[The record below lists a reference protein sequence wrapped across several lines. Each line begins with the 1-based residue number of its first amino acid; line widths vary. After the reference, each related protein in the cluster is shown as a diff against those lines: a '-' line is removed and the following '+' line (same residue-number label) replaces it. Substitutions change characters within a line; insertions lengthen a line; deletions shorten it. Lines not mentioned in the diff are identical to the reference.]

1 MKEQFPAD
9 ARGRAERFYSGMRR
23 KQFADLHAAQ
33 LPPNGYLWHA
43 SCFDSARVE
52 AFSSAR
58 TVPVRCPEIA
68 LEAPALPVAGSIQE
82 LPISRATAMQRR
94 TFIASST
101 AIAAAVAAPAL
112 LAQPGRLTPL
122 KFTLDF
128 RINGQTAPFFL
139 ALNKGYY
146 RDEGLDVTIDT
157 GAGSV
162 ASITRIASGVY
173 QLGLGDISS
182 LVEFNVQNPG
192 TPVVQAVYQYYNR
205 APFVI
210 IGRKDRGVTGDF
222 ASLQGKKVAAAAV
235 ESTRRAW
242 PMVARKKGMKA
253 DAFQWQTTDFSARD
267 NVMVRG
273 DVDAATY
280 FHDSAVSLFAR
291 MKMDEL
297 SVLRYSDAGVDLY
310 GNAILASSNLI
321 AQNPAAVAAFLRA
334 SNRAIVETFA
344 NPGPSIA
351 AMRQREPIL
360 DERIELE
367 RWGITAQYVGA
378 ADTRSHGLGDIRKFT
393 LERQVDEVV
402 DVFGLKTKPAADALF
417 NTSMLPPRSERTIKT

>member
-1 MKEQFPAD
+1 
-9 ARGRAERFYSGMRR
+9 
-23 KQFADLHAAQ
+23 
-33 LPPNGYLWHA
+33 
-43 SCFDSARVE
+43 
-52 AFSSAR
+52 
-58 TVPVRCPEIA
+58 
-68 LEAPALPVAGSIQE
+68 
-82 LPISRATAMQRR
+82 MQRR
-94 TFIASST
+94 SFLAAST
-101 AIAAAVAAPAL
+101 AAATT
-112 LAQPGRLTPL
+112 LAFPSVFAQSGKLTPL

-139 ALNKGYY
+139 AHSKGYY
-146 RDEGLDVTIDT
+146 KDEGLDVSIDT

-173 QLGLGDISS
+173 QMGLGDISS
-182 LVEFNVQNPG
+182 LVEFNAQNAG

-222 ASLQGKKVAAAAV
+222 ASLHGKKVAAAAV

-242 PMVARKKGMKA
+242 PMVARKKGMKP
-253 DAFQWQTTDFSARD
+253 DAFAWQTTDFSARD

-280 FHDSAVSLFAR
+280 FHDSAISLFAR
-291 MKMDEL
+291 MKAEEL
-297 SVLRYSDAGVDLY
+297 SVLKYSDAGVNLY

-321 AQNPAAVAAFLRA
+321 AQNPKVVAAFLRA
-334 SNRAIVETFA
+334 TNRAIVETFV

-360 DERIELE
+360 DEKIELE

-378 ADTRSHGLGDIRKFT
+378 ADTRGHGLGDIKKLT
-393 LERQVDEVV
+393 LEQQVDEVAE
-402 DVFGLKTKPAADALF
+402 VFALKVKPPADAIF
-417 NTSMLPPRSERTIKT
+417 NTSMLPSRNERMISKA

>member
-1 MKEQFPAD
+1 
-9 ARGRAERFYSGMRR
+9 
-23 KQFADLHAAQ
+23 
-33 LPPNGYLWHA
+33 
-43 SCFDSARVE
+43 
-52 AFSSAR
+52 
-58 TVPVRCPEIA
+58 
-68 LEAPALPVAGSIQE
+68 
-82 LPISRATAMQRR
+82 MQRR
-94 TFIASST
+94 SFLAST
-101 AIAAAVAAPAL
+101 AAAASTLAAPAL
-112 LAQPGRLTPL
+112 FAQTARLTPL

-139 ALNKGYY
+139 AESKGYY
-146 RDEGLDVTIDT
+146 KDEGLDVAIDT

-182 LVEFNVQNPG
+182 LVEFNAQNAG

-210 IGRKDRGVTGDF
+210 IGRKDRGITGEF
-222 ASLQGKKVAAAAV
+222 RSLQGKKVAAAAV

-242 PMVARKKGMKA
+242 PMVARKQGMKS

-291 MKMDEL
+291 MKTDEL
-297 SVLRYSDAGVDLY
+297 SVLKYADAGVNLY

-321 AQNPAAVAAFLRA
+321 AQNPKLVAAFLRA
-334 SNRAIVETFA
+334 TNRAIVETFA
-344 NPGPSIA
+344 NPAPSIT
-351 AMRQREPIL
+351 AMRLREPIL
-360 DERIELE
+360 DERVERE
-367 RWGITAQYVGA
+367 RWAITAQYVGA
-378 ADTRSHGLGDIRKFT
+378 ADTASHGLGDIRKLT
-393 LERQVDEVV
+393 LEQQVDEVAE
-402 DVFGLKTKPAADALF
+402 VFALKHKPSADAIF
-417 NTSMLPPRSERTIKT
+417 NSSMLPSRGERTIRA

>member
-1 MKEQFPAD
+1 
-9 ARGRAERFYSGMRR
+9 
-23 KQFADLHAAQ
+23 
-33 LPPNGYLWHA
+33 
-43 SCFDSARVE
+43 
-52 AFSSAR
+52 
-58 TVPVRCPEIA
+58 
-68 LEAPALPVAGSIQE
+68 
-82 LPISRATAMQRR
+82 MQRR
-94 TFIASST
+94 TFLATST
-101 AIAAAVAAPAL
+101 ALAAGLGAPVVF
-112 LAQPGRLTPL
+112 AQSGKLTPL

-139 ALNKGYY
+139 AHSKGYY
-146 RDEGLDVTIDT
+146 KDEGLDVSIDT

-173 QLGLGDISS
+173 QMGLGDISS
-182 LVEFNVQNPG
+182 LVEFNAQNAG

-222 ASLQGKKVAAAAV
+222 ASLHGKKVAAAAV

-242 PMVARKKGMKA
+242 PMVARKKGMKP
-253 DAFQWQTTDFSARD
+253 DAFAWQTTDFSARD

-297 SVLRYSDAGVDLY
+297 SVLKYSDAGVDLY
-310 GNAILASSNLI
+310 GNAILASSRLI
-321 AQNPAAVAAFLRA
+321 VENPKVVAGFLRA
-334 SNRAIVETFA
+334 TNRAIMETLA
-344 NPGPSIA
+344 DPAPSIA

-360 DERIELE
+360 DEKIELE
-367 RWGITAQYVGA
+367 RWGITAQYVA
-378 ADTRSHGLGDIRKFT
+378 APDTRSHGVGDIRKLT
-393 LERQVDEVV
+393 LERQVDEVAE
-402 DVFGLKTKPAADALF
+402 VFGLKTKPSADAIF
-417 NTSMLPPRSERTIKT
+417 NSAMLPARSERMVKA